1 MEPTNSGDCLT
12 CYGKGEVVDDFGP
25 SRCPDCGGGGK
36 QLDGNTQT
44 EWRLRDIEG
53 GHIGT
58 AHGCEADV
66 RWLAFELRRAR
77 EALLRIATRSQDA
90 DDSDQLARVSDGTSV
105 SARPHR
111 SEIGTAA
118 DIGVDAAKR
127 PKDLGGAAA

>member
-1 MEPTNSGDCLT
+1 MKESSRLADCLT

-25 SRCPDCGGGGK
+25 SRCPDCGGAGK

-53 GHIGT
+53 GHVGT
-58 AHGCEADV
+58 EHGCEADV

-90 DDSDQLARVSDGTSV
+90 DDDDQLARDVRFLAIEALSLYQREKQ
-105 SARPHR
+105 A
-111 SEIGTAA
+111 
-118 DIGVDAAKR
+118 
-127 PKDLGGAAA
+127 

>member
-1 MEPTNSGDCLT
+1 MQAAAGDCLT

-25 SRCPDCGGGGK
+25 SPCPDCGGGGK

-53 GHIGT
+53 AHVGT

-77 EALLRIATRSQDA
+77 EALLRIVTRSQDA
-90 DDSDQLARVSDGTSV
+90 EEGDELARDV
-105 SARPHR
+105 RM
-111 SEIGTAA
+111 TAIEA
-118 DIGVDAAKR
+118 LSLYRQVPPNA
-127 PKDLGGAAA
+127 

>member
-1 MEPTNSGDCLT
+1 MKETISAADCLT

-25 SRCPDCGGGGK
+25 SRCPDCGGAGK

-53 GHIGT
+53 GHVGT

-77 EALLRIATRSQDA
+77 AALVQIVSRSQDA
-90 DDSDQLARVSDGTSV
+90 DDDDQLARDVRAV
-105 SARPHR
+105 A
-111 SEIGTAA
+111 
-118 DIGVDAAKR
+118 VDALSLYHR
-127 PKDLGGAAA
+127 VT

>member
-1 MEPTNSGDCLT
+1 MEANSSGDCIT

-53 GHIGT
+53 AHIGT

-90 DDSDQLARVSDGTSV
+90 DESDELARDVRLAAIEALSLYRQV
-105 SARPHR
+105 PPSA
-111 SEIGTAA
+111 
-118 DIGVDAAKR
+118 
-127 PKDLGGAAA
+127 